1 MSRVF
6 EKNPKLILLYGGSRT
21 WVTGVNFWWMSGRMW
36 DYPCGWR
43 SQGRKCCQRFISLQ
57 RKFPEKNIFIS
68 ISILIMSQFCTC
80 HDSSAVVACAKL
92 WHDWIIIFHTGTPL
106 NFKRLD
112 YGLTNLVWN
121 GSAVAY
127 SGREH
132 GLRSDRSWSRRC
144 RHTQHH
150 WWASWTLRYCFVPPI
165 GHDGELRKIPVRIT
179 ASMCRETG
187 WQDPPVPSCQRRF
200 FFFFFARNSTMTE
213 SPLSYTFI
221 LDRRIVTKLCTCYDS
236 TAVASLWVGERK
248 TIFPWNVDYDLIT
261 ASEMI
266 PRWFH
271 RSVSNA

>member
-1 MSRVF
+1 MRYWCEFLVNVGQDVGLSLRMTKPGTQMLPTVYKFTTQISR
-6 EKNPKLILLYGGSRT
+6 
-21 WVTGVNFWWMSGRMW
+21 
-36 DYPCGWR
+36 
-43 SQGRKCCQRFISLQ
+43 
-57 RKFPEKNIFIS
+57 KNIFIS

-200 FFFFFARNSTMTE
+200 FGVFLLVIQLWLKVPWAIDSFLTVGLSQSFAHATTAQLLRH
-213 SPLSYTFI
+213 FI
-221 LDRRIVTKLCTCYDS
+221 
-236 TAVASLWVGERK
+236 WVGERK
-248 TIFPWNVDYDLIT
+248 TIFPWNVDYDLII